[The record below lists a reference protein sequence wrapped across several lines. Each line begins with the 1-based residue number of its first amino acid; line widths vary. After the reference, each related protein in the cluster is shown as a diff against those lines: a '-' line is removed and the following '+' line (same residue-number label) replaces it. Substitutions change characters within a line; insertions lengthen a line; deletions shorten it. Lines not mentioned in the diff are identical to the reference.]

1 MLGQLPDRN
10 QRELFRP
17 MLTDLIDKRHEL
29 VLLADSID
37 WDYFEKDFSPLIH
50 NLVSVVYRFV

>member
-1 MLGQLPDRN
+1 MLGTLPERN

-17 MLTDLIDKRHEL
+17 MLVDIIDKRHEL

-37 WDYFEKDFSPLIH
+37 
-50 NLVSVVYRFV
+50 